1 MTWSRWSIAAVLMAA
16 SSLVLGAVALS
27 RGELSLHI
35 LLFIPVVSATGGWG
49 AAAMLLAFGAFASLV
64 MHAWRSAASLEAGRD
79 VTSGQGRVSGGAVI
93 LLGPIPIVLGSDRR
107 TALLVM
113 AAALVAMAL
122 LVLLLL

>member
-49 AAAMLLAFGAFASLV
+49 AAAMLLAFGAFVGLI
-64 MHAWRSAASLEAGRD
+64 MYAWQSAASLEAGRD

>member
-16 SSLVLGAVALS
+16 ASLVLGAVALS
-27 RGELSLHI
+27 RGELFLHV
-35 LLFIPVVSATGGWG
+35 LLFIPVVSATGAWA

-64 MHAWRSAASLEAGRD
+64 MHAWRSAASLEAGGD
-79 VTSGQGRVSGGAVI
+79 VTSGHGRVSGGAVI

-113 AAALVAMAL
+113 AAALVAMAV